1 MSHDGWNGQGRE
13 DPPFVPPRTA
23 VEAAAAAAAA
33 ASSLPMLQPLPT
45 SHPPLPRQPPPGLDL
60 PESFV
65 GDRTCHGVLGST
77 LREALE
83 ELLVVMTQQESVPQ
97 LLSPAVAAPG
107 ISGRRTS
114 QSRGSADDPVDSDNG
129 DSADSQSEDLE
140 HGDNEDP
147 KDGDQSQAHGA
158 ARLAPDMVE
167 PILTSLGA
175 AMAKT
180 HRDRLANHSNND
192 ENAGVRLVS
201 GLIRGR
207 VRHWNRRGAK
217 WRIVADADAEIR
229 PISPSQRRRVLPR
242 NRQGQQ
248 QTGRRR
254 AERGSLWQA
263 AAAGSDGPQESGQP
277 QERAMKLSSPLEILA
292 YNDKE

>member
-1 MSHDGWNGQGRE
+1 
-13 DPPFVPPRTA
+13 
-23 VEAAAAAAAA
+23 
-33 ASSLPMLQPLPT
+33 MLQPLPT
-45 SHPPLPRQPPPGLDL
+45 SHPPPPRQPPPVGLDL

-65 GDRTCHGVLGST
+65 GDRTCHGMLGST

-83 ELLVVMTQQESVPQ
+83 ELLLMMQQESVPQ
-97 LLSPAVAAPG
+97 LLSPAVAAVPG
-107 ISGRRTS
+107 ISRRS
-114 QSRGSADDPVDSDNG
+114 RQSRGSVSNPVDRDNNNG
-129 DSADSQSEDLE
+129 ASADSQSEDLE
-140 HGDNEDP
+140 HDGNEDP
-147 KDGDQSQAHGA
+147 NDGDGSQAPGA
-158 ARLAPDMVE
+158 ARLAPGMVE
-167 PILTSLGA
+167 PILNSLGA

-180 HRDRLANHSNND
+180 RRDRLLANN
-192 ENAGVRLVS
+192 ENVGVRLVS

-229 PISPSQRRRVLPR
+229 PISPSQRRRLLPR
-242 NRQGQQ
+242 SRQGQQ

-263 AAAGSDGPQESGQP
+263 AARNEGSSGGGEQP
-277 QERAMKLSSPLEILA
+277 QEHAMKLSNPLEILA

>member
-1 MSHDGWNGQGRE
+1 MPHDGWNGQGRE
-13 DPPFVPPRTA
+13 DPPFVPPRTSGEA
-23 VEAAAAAAAA
+23 AAAAAAAAA

-45 SHPPLPRQPPPGLDL
+45 SHPPRPRQPPPGLDL

-65 GDRTCHGVLGST
+65 GDRTCHGMLGST
-77 LREALE
+77 LRQALE
-83 ELLVVMTQQESVPQ
+83 ELLVMMQQESVPQ
-97 LLSPAVAAPG
+97 LLSPAVAVPG
-107 ISGRRTS
+107 VSRRRR
-114 QSRGSADDPVDSDNG
+114 QSRGGADDPVDRDND

-140 HGDNEDP
+140 HDDSEDP
-147 KDGDQSQAHGA
+147 KDGDESQAPGA
-158 ARLAPDMVE
+158 ARLAPGMVE
-167 PILTSLGA
+167 PILNSLGE

-192 ENAGVRLVS
+192 ENARVRLVS

-217 WRIVADADAEIR
+217 WRIVADAGTEIR
-229 PISPSQRRRVLPR
+229 PIRPSQRRRVLHR

-248 QTGRRR
+248 QAGRRR

-263 AAAGSDGPQESGQP
+263 AAAGSDGSQESGQS